1 MRRVTILL
9 RNIVKIILLIL
20 VIGIGTSQFSV
31 FASYSKLPPSMVVGD
46 DEGIKVTSDG
56 DYLIDVRNVEPG
68 KKWQKKITLINLEKG
83 VAYRLSM
90 HISKPT
96 LIEGQLDLSKA
107 IQMTL
112 LYEGKEVYQG
122 PLAGVTQ
129 SVNLQD
135 ELHPLDLGIF
145 KSGDSRMLEARFEL
159 DGEKYT
165 NSDFFTKNSVENSWH
180 FKAIKAAV
188 PDGKEID
195 KNVPTILGLRLPQ
208 TGEEWSKA
216 LLYFCLGLLLLLV
229 AILIINY
236 QYNQRKTKNKKS
248 VKK

>member
-1 MRRVTILL
+1 MGKTNGLL
-9 RNIVKIILLIL
+9 RNIVKIMLLTLI
-20 VIGIGTSQFSV
+20 IGIDTFQFSA
-31 FASYSKLPPSMVVGD
+31 FASYSKLPPSVVVGD
-46 DEGIKVTSDG
+46 DEGIKVNSDG
-56 DYLIDVRNVEPG
+56 SYLIDVRNVEPG

-83 VAYRLSM
+83 VPYRLTM
-90 HISKPT
+90 HVSKPT

-107 IQMTL
+107 IQMIL
-112 LYEGKEVYQG
+112 LYEGKEVYHG
-122 PLAGVTQ
+122 PLSGVTQ
-129 SVNLQD
+129 NVDLQD

-165 NSDFFTKNSVENSWH
+165 NSDFFTKNSVENIWH

-195 KNVPTILGLRLPQ
+195 KNVPTLLGLRLPQ

-236 QYNQRKTKNKKS
+236 QYKYRKNIKNRR
-248 VKK
+248 